1 MGNNRD
7 VLVFATLVNLAQLD
21 YSSCSEIQRYTCDV
35 KGDEPWCIPKDY
47 DFKVDPVTYK
57 NTSNISLPWNYSYDF
72 MVMEVAEVNDKQQR
86 ISFLMYFTME
96 WYEPRLTINENS
108 QKWTDD
114 MGNKKQ
120 SLTIPFGT
128 KLWLPD
134 LEIYGLRTFDTK
146 EVYKDKKLGY
156 FKIKPDKILRLQYY
170 AEIST
175 TCKMN
180 FTNFPFD
187 QQTCDFLVTS
197 YTNTDD
203 KIRCNSR
210 LLTGESLN
218 DYPQRSL
225 QYDVSWKNRN
235 MKLVMTFPAG
245 AWEYCGFQIQLDRVK
260 TKYIAGSYI
269 PSCFFVILSWLS
281 FIVQPDAIPGRMML
295 LLNIFLILI
304 ILMNDVKESAPD
316 SNHFNEVDYYLAAC
330 TFHVFGAILEYA
342 FVLFVMKKFELE
354 WKKGHNR
361 NTSEL
366 IKDNKVYVR
375 SIDGLKEM
383 DNKDPQV
390 IKHNSTAHNIS
401 ITLFFNLDWISLF
414 IFPISFSIFNAYYWN
429 RFK

>member
-1 MGNNRD
+1 
-7 VLVFATLVNLAQLD
+7 
-21 YSSCSEIQRYTCDV
+21 
-35 KGDEPWCIPKDY
+35 
-47 DFKVDPVTYK
+47 
-57 NTSNISLPWNYSYDF
+57 
-72 MVMEVAEVNDKQQR
+72 
-86 ISFLMYFTME
+86 ME
-96 WYEPRLTINENS
+96 WYEPRLNINENS
-108 QKWTDD
+108 PKWTDGI
-114 MGNKKQ
+114 GNKIQ

-146 EVYKDKKLGY
+146 EVYRDKKLGY
-156 FKIKPDKILRLQYY
+156 FKIKPGKILRLQYY

-225 QYDVSWKNRN
+225 QYDVSWKSRN

-245 AWEYCGFQIQLDRVK
+245 AWEYCGFQIHLDRVK

-316 SNHFNEVDYYLAAC
+316 SNHFNEIDYYLAAC
-330 TFHVFGAILEYA
+330 TIHVFGAILEYA

-375 SIDGLKEM
+375 STHGLKEL
-383 DNKDPQV
+383 DNKEPED
-390 IKHNSTAHNIS
+390 IKHKATAYNVSIS
-401 ITLFFNLDWISLF
+401 LFFNLDWISLF
-414 IFPISFSIFNAYYWN
+414 IFPISFSIFNAFYWCRN
-429 RFK
+429 S